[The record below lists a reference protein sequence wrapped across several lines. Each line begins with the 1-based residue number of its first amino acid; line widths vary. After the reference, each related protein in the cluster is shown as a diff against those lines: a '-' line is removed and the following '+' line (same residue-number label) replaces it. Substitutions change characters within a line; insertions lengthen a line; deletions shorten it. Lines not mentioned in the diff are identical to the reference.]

1 MTYELGHRFIQKWKQ
16 LPGYERNQL
25 IGELSDLVT
34 LLSTDQ
40 LPAKPKHAAP
50 ISETQE
56 SLFED
61 LPDTSAWL
69 APTQAEPIYEQ
80 NAAASQPLSP
90 AATQNPVEA
99 THTPEPTSSTD
110 IDDEFEPHLIN
121 PVRGSSNQDREE
133 TPYHISS
140 DLNSQM
146 MPSIADLE
154 AIEWGDDEEEQVID
168 EAFFNPQS
176 TTTDPTLRLQVEQ
189 IVDQWWL
196 VEREKLVERVLVRV
210 NKS

>member
-40 LPAKPKHAAP
+40 LPAKPKHAAT

-80 NAAASQPLSP
+80 NAAASQSLSP
-90 AATQNPVEA
+90 VATQDPVEA
-99 THTPEPTSSTD
+99 AHTPEPTSSTD
-110 IDDEFEPHLIN
+110 IDDEYEPNLIN
-121 PVRGSSNQDREE
+121 PVMGSSNQDREE
-133 TPYHISS
+133 TLYHISS

-154 AIEWGDDEEEQVID
+154 AIEWGDDEEQVID
-168 EAFFNPQS
+168 EAFFNSQS